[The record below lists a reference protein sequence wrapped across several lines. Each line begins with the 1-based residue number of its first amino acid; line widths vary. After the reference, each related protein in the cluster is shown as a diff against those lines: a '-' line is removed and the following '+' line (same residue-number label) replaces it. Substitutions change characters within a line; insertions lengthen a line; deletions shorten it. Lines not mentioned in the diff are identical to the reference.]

1 MVPPQA
7 TTRRRL
13 LLTAR
18 IALLLGVVAVS
29 VLSLIPSDELPEVTL
44 SDKIQHGLAYMA
56 LAAVGVAA
64 FADRTARLS
73 IAAGLFVLGMV
84 LEALQRFVPGRYF
97 DVWDMV
103 ANGAGVVLG
112 YVVMLIVMSRVSGPK
127 AEPS

>member
-1 MVPPQA
+1 MVPAQA